1 MKRVVAGFLVVSITG
16 TQLAGCAEMGT
27 TGQGAAIGAVA
38 GGLLGAAVGNRKG
51 AAVGALLG
59 AAAGAIIANYMDQQN
74 ATREEAARKYSYDA
88 AATDKLEIEGSTL
101 NPQRAG
107 RGTTVESAVQY
118 TALAPNNGQQIRV
131 TEVRTLVGNRE
142 TVDLGR
148 REVVRAQG
156 THTSTMK
163 FTLPRDIAKGEYVL
177 VTTVSDGRNTRSA
190 RAPFT
195 VA

>member
-1 MKRVVAGFLVVSITG
+1 MKRVVAGILVVSISA

-74 ATREEAARKYSYDA
+74 ATREEAARRYSYDA
-88 AATDKLEIEGSTL
+88 AEEKLEIEGSTL
-101 NPQRAG
+101 TPQRAP
-107 RGTTVESAVQY
+107 RGATLESAVQY
-118 TALAPNNGQQIRV
+118 TALAPNNGQQIPL
-131 TEVRTLVGNRE
+131 TEVRTLVGKKE
-142 TVDLGR
+142 TVDLGK
-148 REVVRAQG
+148 REVMRAQG

-190 RAPFT
+190 RTPFT

>member
-1 MKRVVAGFLVVSITG
+1 VKRVVAGVLMVSIAG
-16 TQLAGCAEMGT
+16 TQLGGCAEMGT

-74 ATREEAARKYSYDA
+74 ATREQAARKYSYDA
-88 AATDKLEIEGSTL
+88 ATEKLEIDGSSLT
-101 NPQRAG
+101 PQRAG
-107 RGTTVESAVQY
+107 RGATVESAVQY
-118 TALAPNNGQQIRV
+118 TALAPNDGQQIRV
-131 TEVRTLVGNRE
+131 TEVRTLVSNRD
-142 TVDLGR
+142 TVDLGK
-148 REVVRAQG
+148 REVMRAQG

-163 FTLPRDIAKGEYVL
+163 FTLPRDIAKGEYTL

-190 RAPFT
+190 RTPFT

>member
-1 MKRVVAGFLVVSITG
+1 MKQVVARILVISLAG
-16 TQLAGCAEMGT
+16 TQLGGCAEMGT

-38 GGLLGAAVGNRKG
+38 GGLLGAAVGKRKG

-88 AATDKLEIEGSTL
+88 ATEKLEIDGSSL
-101 NPQRAG
+101 APQRAG

-118 TALAPNNGQQIRV
+118 TALAPSNGQQIRV

-142 TVDLGR
+142 TVDLGK
-148 REVVRAQG
+148 REVMRPQG

-163 FTLPRDIAKGEYVL
+163 FTLPRDIARGEYVL

-190 RAPFT
+190 RTPFT

>member
-1 MKRVVAGFLVVSITG
+1 MKRVVVGVLVASIAGA
-16 TQLAGCAEMGT
+16 QLGGCAEMGT

-74 ATREEAARKYSYDA
+74 ATREQAARKYGYDA
-88 AATDKLEIEGSTL
+88 ATEKLEIEGSSLT
-101 NPQRAG
+101 PQRAR

-131 TEVRTLVGNRE
+131 TEVRTLVGSRE
-142 TVDLGR
+142 TVDLGK
-148 REVVRAQG
+148 REVMRAQG

-163 FTLPRDIAKGEYVL
+163 FTLPRDIARGEYSL
-177 VTTVSDGRNTRSA
+177 VTTVSDGRNTRSTQT
-190 RAPFT
+190 PFI